1 MTKKRL
7 RVVFFGPHGAGK
19 RTQAEQL
26 AEAFSVPFLSSGT
39 FLQEEITA
47 QTAIGKLVRQ
57 YVEQGML
64 VPDDLVNAVIMKK
77 IRRLVTQEKGFVL
90 DGYPRNVEQA
100 GALEKVA
107 KLSAAVH
114 LRMSDEAA
122 WERVQLRR
130 ECCACRAVYHLE
142 ARPPGELET
151 CTRCGHGVQGRPTD
165 AKEAFFSRQA
175 VYHFMTEPLVSFY
188 RQRGLLLSIKGDR
201 PMDEVARDIERGL
214 TRRGFHAS

>member
-1 MTKKRL
+1 MPKKPL

-19 RTQAEQL
+19 RTQAERL
-26 AEAFSVPFLSSGT
+26 AQDFGVTFLSSGT
-39 FLQEEITA
+39 FLQEEIAA

-100 GALEKVA
+100 SALEKVA
-107 KLSAAVH
+107 KLSAAIH

-122 WERVQLRR
+122 WDRVQLRR

-142 ARPPGELET
+142 TQPPGELET

-188 RQRGLLLSIKGDR
+188 RQRGMLLSLKGDR
-201 PMDEVARDIERGL
+201 SMEEVTIEMERGL
-214 TRRGFHAS
+214 ARRGFHAS